1 MALVRERM
9 ESSIVMIPVQILLHA
24 GEFRIVFISKIVMK
38 ITVFQYLE
46 DFIFFCVKIKYF

>member
-1 MALVRERM
+1 MPVRERM

-24 GEFRIVFISKIVMK
+24 GEFRKVSISVIVLK

-46 DFIFFCVKIKYF
+46 DFIFFLCEDKAF